1 MAERRDVDGLA
12 VRHAAAGDL
21 DAINDIYNHEVLH
34 GTATWD
40 EEPWSIE
47 QRRAWFEQHDQ
58 STPVLVAELDGGVVG
73 FAYLSLYRPRVGY
86 RFTRENT
93 VYVEAG
99 YRGRGVGR
107 RLLEALLEEAR
118 RSSVHA
124 VIAVIEAENAVS
136 IRLHERLG
144 FELIGTEREVG
155 FKFGR
160 WLDSVHM
167 ELLLSGPGEG

>member
-1 MAERRDVDGLA
+1 MAERRDLDGLT
-12 VRHAAAGDL
+12 VRHAAASDL
-21 DAINDIYNHEVLH
+21 DAINRIYNQEVLH

-73 FAYLSLYRPRVGY
+73 FAHLSLYRPKVGY

-93 VYVEAG
+93 VYVEPG
-99 YRGRGVGR
+99 RRGRGVGR
-107 RLLEALLEEAR
+107 RLLEALLGEAR
-118 RSSVHA
+118 HLGVHA

-160 WLDSVHM
+160 WLDSVYM
-167 ELLLSGPGEG
+167 ELLLGGGDR

>member
-1 MAERRDVDGLA
+1 MAERRDVDGLV
-12 VRHAAAGDL
+12 VRHAVASDL
-21 DAINDIYNHEVLH
+21 DAINRIYNHEVLH

-40 EEPWSIE
+40 EDPWSVE

-58 STPVLVAELDGGVVG
+58 STPVLIAEVAGSVVG
-73 FAYLSLYRPRVGY
+73 FAYLSHYRPKAGY

-93 VYVEAG
+93 VYVEEG

-107 RLLEALLEEAR
+107 RLLEALLDEAR
-118 RSSVHA
+118 RDGVHA

-144 FELIGTEREVG
+144 FELIGTGREVG

-160 WLDSVHM
+160 WLDSVYM
-167 ELLLSGPGEG
+167 ELLLGSGDR

>member
-1 MAERRDVDGLA
+1 MAERRDVDGLL
-12 VRHAAAGDL
+12 VRHAAASDL
-21 DAINDIYNHEVLH
+21 GAINRIYNHELLH

-47 QRRAWFEQHDQ
+47 QRREWFEQHDQ

-73 FAYLSLYRPRVGY
+73 FAYLSLYRPKVGY

-93 VYVEAG
+93 VYVEEG
-99 YRGRGVGR
+99 HQGRGVGR

-118 RSSVHA
+118 RGGVHA

-160 WLDSVHM
+160 WLDSVYM
-167 ELLLSGPGEG
+167 ELLLGGE